1 MPVEIREIVVTTK
14 TSKERSSFGMTCEK
28 CGEALIAPDWS
39 EHVSEQ
45 LVINL
50 WSCPKCGCEFETEAC
65 MPAHAMKDDT
75 AIKAN
80 FPSLL
85 VA

>member
-1 MPVEIREIVVTTK
+1 VATK
-14 TSKERSSFGMTCEK
+14 TFKPKSSFGTTCEK

-50 WSCPKCGCEFETEAC
+50 WLCPKCGCEFETEAGI
-65 MPAHAMKDDT
+65 PADATKDDT
-75 AIKAN
+75 AIKAY